1 MSKDLTRGV
10 PWRRIGFHWVAC
22 LLEQLLLLP
31 IWLAI
36 DTYLVPEAAKGLWLI
51 GLPILSLTGAA
62 FAHLPLAL
70 WKRISIALVM
80 GCLFAAIV
88 VGVSW
93 YALPMF
99 AVGLITLLQ
108 AMSVQNRIWDLKLYW
123 LGIAGYFFAGLIFAN
138 VPALEGY
145 LPALSAAGCLCV
157 AVALFLTNLVTLRGA
172 SFAAD
177 GGRGVPS
184 ALRRHNRIYVGVI
197 IAGVVLLTAAI
208 GNLLG
213 ATLLAGL
220 RAVLRWLL
228 TRPQPDP
235 EPLPPPETA
244 PMQPLLPI
252 DSAEP
257 SLLSKLLDILVY
269 TVFTLALI
277 AAAVYLL
284 VWLYRNGGGMWK
296 RWIDRLLSFLL
307 RSSKQTEEGAG
318 YVDEETGVFHWD
330 AVKLSVRESLF
341 GRFFRGRGEER
352 WEDIG
357 DNRERVRYLY
367 RRWLRAL
374 IASGYRG
381 RASLT
386 PAETAADVERWEKEK
401 AEESGRGKSAKSGK
415 PDPRLIALYNQA
427 RYSNGGID
435 DEEVEKLRKFLP

>member
-1 MSKDLTRGV
+1 MSSSRIA
-10 PWRRIGFHWVAC
+10 PWRAAGFHWVAC

-31 IWLAI
+31 VWLAV

-51 GLPILSLTGAA
+51 GLPFMSLAGAVNGYR
-62 FAHLPLAL
+62 PLAL
-70 WKRISIALVM
+70 WKRIVLAVLGGGM
-80 GCLFAAIV
+80 FAAIAA
-88 VGVSW
+88 GGSW
-93 YALPMF
+93 YALPVF
-99 AVGLITLLQ
+99 AVGLFTLLQ
-108 AMSVQNRIWDLKLYW
+108 ATSVQGRIWDLKLYW
-123 LGIAGYFFAGLIFAN
+123 LGIAGYFFAGFIFAN
-138 VPALEGY
+138 VPALAGF

-177 GGRGVPS
+177 GSRGVPS
-184 ALRRHNRIYVGVI
+184 ALRRHNRIYVGAI

-213 ATLLAGL
+213 ATLLAAL
-220 RAVLRWLL
+220 RAALRWLL

-244 PMQPLLPI
+244 PMQPMLPTG
-252 DSAEP
+252 STEP
-257 SLLSKLLDILVY
+257 SLLSKILDILVY
-269 TVFTLALI
+269 TVFALALA

-284 VWLYRNGGGMWK
+284 VWLYRNGGGIWK

-318 YVDEETGVFHWD
+318 YVDEETGVFNWE
-330 AVKLSVRESLF
+330 AVKLSVRDSLF
-341 GRFFRGRGEER
+341 GRFLRGRGEER

-357 DNRERVRYLY
+357 DNRERVRFLY
-367 RRWLRAL
+367 RRWLRSL

-401 AEESGRGKSAKSGK
+401 AEESGRGKPVKSGNAG
-415 PDPRLIALYNQA
+415 PLLIGLYNQA
-427 RYSNGGID
+427 RYSNEGIAD
-435 DEEVEKLRKFLP
+435 DEVEKLRKLLP